1 MFRCGSKATSE
12 VTGLSLL
19 YPNSGHRD
27 VTRFVRSCKNSDTGF
42 SLGAVH
48 GWPPLEQRLFAP
60 AAGLQPLRTKF
71 RCRHFIFS
79 RRYTRFSIRQGLEDP
94 ATCARPHHDFAPRLS
109 AAWRRLSASCAL
121 SDALLHMDCARASV
135 ARTCSSI
142 SLKSSAAR
150 NTRFSTVLPWSPGKE
165 RVKLCRSSSLS
176 KEAFVCTAA
185 FAGTRST

>member
-1 MFRCGSKATSE
+1 M
-12 VTGLSLL
+12 
-19 YPNSGHRD
+19 
-27 VTRFVRSCKNSDTGF
+27 SDTL
-42 SLGAVH
+42 SVSCQERSDT
-48 GWPPLEQRLFAP
+48 WRLFAEEP
-60 AAGLQPLRTKF
+60 FTDGLLYQNKRLFSFLQLGCSQLRTKF

-79 RRYTRFSIRQGLEDP
+79 RRYTRFSIRQGLRSILQLAP
-94 ATCARPHHDFAPRLS
+94 ASLMTSRRAFS

-150 NTRFSTVLPWSPGKE
+150 NTRFRTVLPWSPGKE

-176 KEAFVCTAA
+176 KDAFVCTAA
-185 FAGTRST
+185 FPGTRST